1 MKTKDPLEAIL
12 KTSKLHLRSLLV
24 LLLSVFS
31 WTVAYAQIT
40 PSADAYTDTA
50 TPTKNYGAVTLLSV
64 DGATDT
70 TYIRFDLAS
79 IPSGA
84 SVSQATL
91 KLYAYAVNTAGSFN
105 VDYVNGS
112 WTESTITSS
121 LAPALGTTIAASVP
135 ITTADKNQYILIDVT
150 PAVQAWLS
158 GSKANDGIALVAN
171 GTFNASFDSKENTA
185 TSHPPELDI
194 VFAGGGTLTGVTTA
208 SGSGLVGGGISGTLN
223 LGLLTTC
230 ASGQV
235 LEWNG
240 SAWACATAKGT
251 GTITGV
257 TAGTGLTGGGTS
269 GGITLKVNPSTVPLL
284 NTANTFVGNQAIT
297 GNLTDTGNITATGA
311 IAGKTGTFS
320 ANSSNTVE
328 TITQSGAG
336 VGLVVNAGGA
346 TYGTQSTAALLGV
359 YAKATA
365 AGGDGVSG
373 NSTRGVGVYGYDNAT
388 SGTSVGVT
396 GQSTSSG
403 GYGVVGTSPND
414 GVYGDVA
421 GPSTTGGNSILFYAG
436 VWGDTGG
443 CGGCDYYG
451 VTGTADNNI
460 AGLFVNTSNDFTTLY
475 IQNNGSGGKGTVL
488 ETHGN
493 AGTCTI
499 DTGGSVGCTGKVGAD
514 ASVDGGA
521 RKVSLYAVQSPE
533 NWFEDFGSGTLAGG
547 AVTIA
552 LDATFAQTI
561 NTITGY
567 HVFLTPN
574 GDCKGLYISQKSA
587 ASFEVREL
595 GGGSSSVAFD
605 YRIVARRSGYENVR
619 LTDVTEKYQRMEK
632 QEQQR
637 QQRMAQRRAA
647 RAAAGP
653 IAAAVVAPHK

>member
-1 MKTKDPLEAIL
+1 MVSTGLLELALNVPVLPAITPVAVMLPVSVRLPVMAWLPTNVLAVLSSGTVLGFTLRVMPPLVPPPVNPVPAVTPVIVPVPFAVAQAQALPLHANAWPLAQVLSRPRFSDPLM
-12 KTSKLHLRSLLV
+12 
-24 LLLSVFS
+24 
-31 WTVAYAQIT
+31 
-40 PSADAYTDTA
+40 
-50 TPTKNYGAVTLLSV
+50 
-64 DGATDT
+64 
-70 TYIRFDLAS
+70 
-79 IPSGA
+79 
-84 SVSQATL
+84 
-91 KLYAYAVNTAGSFN
+91 
-105 VDYVNGS
+105 
-112 WTESTITSS
+112 
-121 LAPALGTTIAASVP
+121 
-135 ITTADKNQYILIDVT
+135 
-150 PAVQAWLS
+150 
-158 GSKANDGIALVAN
+158 
-171 GTFNASFDSKENTA
+171 
-185 TSHPPELDI
+185 PPP
-194 VFAGGGTLTGVTTA
+194 
-208 SGSGLVGGGISGTLN
+208 
-223 LGLLTTC
+223 TC

-320 ANSSNTVE
+320 ANSSNPVE

-533 NWFEDFGSGTLAGG
+533 NWFEDFGSGTLASG

-587 ASFEVREL
+587 ASFQVREL

-619 LTDVTEKYQRMEK
+619 LTDVTEKYQRTEK